1 MNVFLIKGTLPA
13 LKMIAAENFTEVSD
27 LGRIFSIMGQK
38 SYIQKKGPYR
48 VGICLA
54 LSGSAIWYGR
64 VQPYLNEIEFH
75 EHYYIQGPS
84 GCQGETIEL
93 CGDIGMFI
101 CNVMYSPF
109 KTIKFNFRNCHIW
122 IWDKIIRWQ
131 GDLFNTRK
139 NYTSYLCAIAR
150 T

>member
-1 MNVFLIKGTLPA
+1 MMLDTGTYLS
-13 LKMIAAENFTEVSD
+13 ISQ
-27 LGRIFSIMGQK
+27 IFQKFQQK

-84 GCQGETIEL
+84 GCQGEAI
-93 CGDIGMFI
+93 
-101 CNVMYSPF
+101 
-109 KTIKFNFRNCHIW
+109 
-122 IWDKIIRWQ
+122 Q
-131 GDLFNTRK
+131 
-139 NYTSYLCAIAR
+139 LCAVIGKTKAYKR
-150 T
+150 MCLFPVTAKRNEGL